1 MFVPPGVG
9 YDRAVTLFSPD
20 GRLFQVEYAYEAVK
34 KGSTTLGIKT
44 RGGVVLAAE
53 KRQPSRLAES
63 AEKMKKVDEHIG
75 LAFSGLFGDAR
86 VLIDSARVYA
96 QLHRLVYGERI
107 SVELLAKR
115 ICDIKQVYTQH
126 GGVRPFGV
134 AFLIG
139 GVDKRGPQ
147 LIRTEP
153 GGSYMSYKAEAI
165 GAGSQTVVDFLEK
178 NYQDDL
184 SLDDA
189 VLLALRALNQVIEE
203 GLAVERVEVAVV
215 SVEDQLF
222 RILKPSEL
230 ASYIE
235 KLRA

>member
-165 GAGSQTVVDFLEK
+165 GLG
-178 NYQDDL
+178 
-184 SLDDA
+184 
-189 VLLALRALNQVIEE
+189 LR
-203 GLAVERVEVAVV
+203 
-215 SVEDQLF
+215 
-222 RILKPSEL
+222 P
-230 ASYIE
+230 
-235 KLRA
+235 